1 MTQSE
6 AAGDASYRGGEES
19 RRTAAAAAPNSE
31 DAPAMSP
38 APTSSAPTGPAS
50 TGPEHVRLGPVG
62 PDAAG
67 LDPVGPDTAGPDTTG
82 PEPSDSELPITEA
95 EVREIA
101 AEAESVI
108 AEISTIVEGKRE
120 VAQIA
125 LLVLLAGGHLLI
137 EDIPGVGKTM
147 LAKSLAAALGAERHR
162 IQFTPDLLPGD
173 VTGASIFNQS
183 TSEFEFRP
191 GAVFTQILLADEINR
206 ASPKTQSAL
215 LEAME
220 ERQVSVDGTT
230 YELEEPFMVVATA
243 NPVEMEGTYRLPE
256 AQRDRFLA
264 QTSMGYP
271 VPSAESRMLAAQAGP
286 VPRGDRDVLD
296 AVRTRTTPERIA
308 EHVRRVRRI
317 HASPQILDYVVR
329 LADATRSHPQVS
341 LGASPRAAVHL
352 VRAAKAHAALVGRTY
367 VDPEDVRA
375 VIMPVWRHRMHLTP
389 QALSRGGSAGE
400 LVDQVL
406 KGTSLT

>member
-1 MTQSE
+1 MTQDDVAVE
-6 AAGDASYRGGEES
+6 APHDPWHPQNRARE
-19 RRTAAAAAPNSE
+19 
-31 DAPAMSP
+31 
-38 APTSSAPTGPAS
+38 
-50 TGPEHVRLGPVG
+50 LGVG
-62 PDAAG
+62 LTQEQA
-67 LDPVGPDTAGPDTTG
+67 
-82 PEPSDSELPITEA
+82 
-95 EVREIA
+95 REIA
-101 AEAESVI
+101 TEAESVI
-108 AEISTIVEGKRE
+108 REIATIVEGKDE
-120 VAQIA
+120 VARIA
-125 LLVLLAGGHLLI
+125 VLVLLAGGHLLI

-173 VTGASIFNQS
+173 VTGASVFNQA

-230 YELEEPFMVVATA
+230 YPLAEPFMVVATA

-264 QTSMGYP
+264 QTTMGYP
-271 VPSAESRMLAAQAGP
+271 VASAEVRMLAAQAGP
-286 VPRGDRDVLD
+286 VRDGDHDLVD
-296 AVRTRTTPERIA
+296 AVTERTRPEQIA
-308 EHVRRVRRI
+308 AHVRAVRSVY
-317 HASPQILDYVVR
+317 ASPVILEYVVR
-329 LADATRSHPQVS
+329 LAEATRSHPQVT

-352 VRAAKAHAALVGRTY
+352 VRAAKANAVLARRTF
-367 VDPEDVRA
+367 VTPEDIAA

-389 QALSRGGSAGE
+389 QALSRGASAGE

-406 KGTSLT
+406 RSTPQA

>member
-1 MTQSE
+1 MMQD
-6 AAGDASYRGGEES
+6 DAPGPGPEDDRSTDRAPAVP
-19 RRTAAAAAPNSE
+19 TAPAAPAAPTARRARATRADPGTGNPA
-31 DAPAMSP
+31 DAPAGIP
-38 APTSSAPTGPAS
+38 ADIPVDGAPAS
-50 TGPEHVRLGPVG
+50 GIPAL
-62 PDAAG
+62 
-67 LDPVGPDTAGPDTTG
+67 
-82 PEPSDSELPITEA
+82 TEA
-95 EVREIA
+95 EAREIA
-101 AEAESVI
+101 TEAESVI
-108 AEISTIVEGKRE
+108 SEIATVVEGKRE
-120 VAQIA
+120 VAQTS

-147 LAKSLAAALGAERHR
+147 LAKSLAAALGAKRHR

-173 VTGASIFNQS
+173 VTGASIFNQA

-271 VPSAESRMLAAQAGP
+271 VQSAETRMLAAQAGP
-286 VPRGDRDVLD
+286 VPVGDRDVLD

-308 EHVRRVRRI
+308 AHVRAVRRV
-317 HASPQILDYVVR
+317 HASEVILDYVVR
-329 LADATRSHPQVS
+329 LAAATRSHPQVT

-352 VRAAKAHAALVGRTY
+352 VRAAKAHAALDGRTF
-367 VDPEDVRA
+367 VDPEDVRS

-389 QALSRGGSAGE
+389 QALSRGASAGE

-406 KGTSLT
+406 RNTSQT

>member
-1 MTQSE
+1 MTQDVPSVTTSPDPWHPENRASELGGALSE
-6 AAGDASYRGGEES
+6 A
-19 RRTAAAAAPNSE
+19 
-31 DAPAMSP
+31 
-38 APTSSAPTGPAS
+38 
-50 TGPEHVRLGPVG
+50 
-62 PDAAG
+62 
-67 LDPVGPDTAGPDTTG
+67 
-82 PEPSDSELPITEA
+82 EA
-95 EVREIA
+95 REIA

-108 AEISTIVEGKRE
+108 AEIATLVEGKDE
-120 VAQIA
+120 VARIA
-125 LLVLLAGGHLLI
+125 VLVLLAGGHLLI

-173 VTGASIFNQS
+173 VTGASVFNQA
-183 TSEFEFRP
+183 TAEFEFRP

-230 YELEEPFMVVATA
+230 YPLAEPFMVVATA

-264 QTSMGYP
+264 QTTMGYP
-271 VPSAESRMLAAQAGP
+271 VPSAEARMLAAQAGP
-286 VPRGDRDVLD
+286 VPAGEHDLLA
-296 AVRTRTTPERIA
+296 AVTERTTPERIA
-308 EHVRRVRRI
+308 AHVAAVRSVY
-317 HASPQILDYVVR
+317 ASPTILDYVVR
-329 LADATRSHPQVS
+329 LAAATRSHPQVT

-352 VRAAKAHAALVGRTY
+352 VRAAKANAALGGRIFVTPQ
-367 VDPEDVRA
+367 DIAD

-389 QALSRGGSAGE
+389 QALSRGATAGE

-406 KGTSLT
+406 RSTPQT

>member
-1 MTQSE
+1 MTQDVPSV
-6 AAGDASYRGGEES
+6 
-19 RRTAAAAAPNSE
+19 TT
-31 DAPAMSP
+31 SP
-38 APTSSAPTGPAS
+38 DPWH
-50 TGPEHVRLGPVG
+50 PENR
-62 PDAAG
+62 A
-67 LDPVGPDTAGPDTTG
+67 
-82 PEPSDSELPITEA
+82 SELGGALSET

-101 AEAESVI
+101 AEADEVI
-108 AEISTIVEGKRE
+108 AEIATLVEGKDE
-120 VAQIA
+120 VARIA
-125 LLVLLAGGHLLI
+125 VLVLLAGGHLLI

-173 VTGASIFNQS
+173 VTGASVFNQA
-183 TSEFEFRP
+183 TAEFEFRP

-230 YELEEPFMVVATA
+230 YPLAEPFMVVATA

-264 QTSMGYP
+264 QTTMGYP
-271 VPSAESRMLAAQAGP
+271 VPSAEARMLAAQAGP
-286 VPRGDRDVLD
+286 VPEGEHDLLASV
-296 AVRTRTTPERIA
+296 TERTTPERIA
-308 EHVRRVRRI
+308 AHVGAVRSVY
-317 HASPQILDYVVR
+317 ASPTILDYVVR
-329 LADATRSHPQVS
+329 LAAATRSHPQVT

-352 VRAAKAHAALVGRTY
+352 VRAAKANAALGGRIFVTPQ
-367 VDPEDVRA
+367 DIAD

-389 QALSRGGSAGE
+389 QALSRGATAGE

-406 KGTSLT
+406 RSTPQT

>member
-1 MTQSE
+1 MTQE
-6 AAGDASYRGGEES
+6 DASVEVAVDPWYPQNREREFGG
-19 RRTAAAAAPNSE
+19 ALSE
-31 DAPAMSP
+31 K
-38 APTSSAPTGPAS
+38 
-50 TGPEHVRLGPVG
+50 
-62 PDAAG
+62 
-67 LDPVGPDTAGPDTTG
+67 
-82 PEPSDSELPITEA
+82 EA
-95 EVREIA
+95 REIA
-101 AEAESVI
+101 AEADSLVEEI
-108 AEISTIVEGKRE
+108 ATIVEGKDE
-120 VAQIA
+120 VARIA
-125 LLVLLAGGHLLI
+125 VLVLLAGGHLLI

-173 VTGASIFNQS
+173 VTGASVFNQA
-183 TSEFEFRP
+183 TSEFEFRR

-230 YELEEPFMVVATA
+230 YPLAEPFMVVATA

-264 QTSMGYP
+264 QTTMGYP
-271 VPSAESRMLAAQAGP
+271 VPAAEARMLAAQAGP
-286 VPRGDRDVLD
+286 VREGDHDLLD
-296 AVRTRTTPERIA
+296 TVSERTTPERIA
-308 EHVRRVRRI
+308 AHVRAVRNVY
-317 HASPQILDYVVR
+317 ASPTILDYVVR
-329 LADATRSHPQVS
+329 LAEATRSHPQVT

-352 VRAAKAHAALVGRTY
+352 VRAAKANAALGARTF
-367 VDPEDVRA
+367 VTPQDIAD

-389 QALSRGGSAGE
+389 QALSRGASAGE

-406 KGTSLT
+406 RSTPQT

>member
-1 MTQSE
+1 MSKDE
-6 AAGDASYRGGEES
+6 APVAADYDE
-19 RRTAAAAAPNSE
+19 RRPDQDLRPIEGAPDGTATVPGAAATRADGAEDSSEKARNSSGSARNASGSAATSSGTV
-31 DAPAMSP
+31 APAP
-38 APTSSAPTGPAS
+38 PT
-50 TGPEHVRLGPVG
+50 L
-62 PDAAG
+62 
-67 LDPVGPDTAGPDTTG
+67 
-82 PEPSDSELPITEA
+82 TEA
-95 EVREIA
+95 EAKEIA
-101 AEAESVI
+101 TEAQEVI
-108 AEISTIVEGKRE
+108 DEIATVVEGKSE
-120 VAQIA
+120 VAQIS

-147 LAKSLAAALGAERHR
+147 LAKSLAATLGADRHR

-173 VTGASIFNQS
+173 VTGASVFNQA
-183 TSEFEFRP
+183 TSEFEFRR

-220 ERQVSVDGTT
+220 ERQVSVDGAT
-230 YELEEPFMVVATA
+230 YELAEPFMVVATS

-271 VPSAESRMLAAQAGP
+271 VAPAEARMLAAQAGP
-286 VPRGDRDVLD
+286 VPAGDREILD
-296 AVRTRTTPERIA
+296 AVSTRTTPERIA
-308 EHVRRVRRI
+308 AHVRAVRRVY
-317 HASPQILDYVVR
+317 ASQLILDYVVR
-329 LADATRSHPQVS
+329 LADATRTHPQVT

-352 VRAAKAHAALVGRTY
+352 VRAAKAHAALVGRTF
-367 VDPEDVRA
+367 VEPEDISA

-389 QALSRGGSAGE
+389 QALSRGASSGE

-406 KGTSLT
+406 RSTSQT

>member
-1 MTQSE
+1 MTQDVPSVTTSPDPSRPENRASELGGALSE
-6 AAGDASYRGGEES
+6 A
-19 RRTAAAAAPNSE
+19 
-31 DAPAMSP
+31 
-38 APTSSAPTGPAS
+38 
-50 TGPEHVRLGPVG
+50 
-62 PDAAG
+62 
-67 LDPVGPDTAGPDTTG
+67 
-82 PEPSDSELPITEA
+82 EA
-95 EVREIA
+95 REIA

-108 AEISTIVEGKRE
+108 AEIATLVEGKDE
-120 VAQIA
+120 VARIA
-125 LLVLLAGGHLLI
+125 VLVLLAGGHLLI

-173 VTGASIFNQS
+173 VTGASVFNQA
-183 TSEFEFRP
+183 TGQFEFRP

-230 YELEEPFMVVATA
+230 YPLAEPFMVVATA

-264 QTSMGYP
+264 QTTMGYP
-271 VPSAESRMLAAQAGP
+271 VPSAEARMLAAQAGP
-286 VPRGDRDVLD
+286 VPAGEHDLLA
-296 AVRTRTTPERIA
+296 AVTERTTPERIA
-308 EHVRRVRRI
+308 AHVAAVRNVY
-317 HASPQILDYVVR
+317 ASPTILDYVVR
-329 LADATRSHPQVS
+329 LAAATRSHPQVT

-352 VRAAKAHAALVGRTY
+352 VRAAKANAALGGRIFVTPQ
-367 VDPEDVRA
+367 DIAD

-389 QALSRGGSAGE
+389 QALSRGATAGE

-406 KGTSLT
+406 RSTPQT

>member
-1 MTQSE
+1 MPVD
-6 AAGDASYRGGEES
+6 G
-19 RRTAAAAAPNSE
+19 
-31 DAPAMSP
+31 APASGIP
-38 APTSSAPTGPAS
+38 A
-50 TGPEHVRLGPVG
+50 L
-62 PDAAG
+62 
-67 LDPVGPDTAGPDTTG
+67 
-82 PEPSDSELPITEA
+82 TEA
-95 EVREIA
+95 EAREIA
-101 AEAESVI
+101 TEAESVI
-108 AEISTIVEGKRE
+108 SEIATVVEGKSE
-120 VAQIA
+120 VAQTA

-147 LAKSLAAALGAERHR
+147 LAKSLAAALGAKRHR

-173 VTGASIFNQS
+173 VTGASIFNQA

-271 VPSAESRMLAAQAGP
+271 VQSAETRMLAAQAGP
-286 VPRGDRDVLD
+286 VPVGDRDVLD

-308 EHVRRVRRI
+308 AHVRAVRRV
-317 HASPQILDYVVR
+317 HASEVILDYVVR
-329 LADATRSHPQVS
+329 LAAATRSHPQVT

-352 VRAAKAHAALVGRTY
+352 VRAAKAHAALDGRTF
-367 VDPEDVRA
+367 VDPEDVRS

-389 QALSRGGSAGE
+389 QALSRGASAGE

-406 KGTSLT
+406 RNTSQT